1 MASASGRAVGSDD
14 SVLETRLSKE
24 DGGRTFDFNGTRMN
38 NSKQSSS
45 SNTDDGSDS
54 DSSSTNN
61 STSSIDESSSGDTAN
76 SVDDDVS
83 VTPESDDDESEP
95 TGAMAP
101 AATDAVNGLIGSE
114 VGTYVHRVLE
124 RPKVMPSDHPNKVHD
139 WSGWPK
145 FPPKAKPDL
154 KRSVIKPTRLPRI
167 IHVNSHEF
175 RPIMELQINIHGRFM
190 QPAPSIQLSHL
201 MDDLQYTVWLTFTD
215 VKDGRCAGQYS
226 HPESP
231 RPGSSWNGKVVSFD
245 QVKLFSDE
253 GYGQQPGPPVTL
265 KIDSTYRVQVNVG
278 AVNDSGHILSSTV
291 FRKFIGHSFIAVS
304 HACRNVPRF
313 IQPAPSFRLTNLMD
327 DLQYT
332 IWLTFT
338 ELHGGACGQCQ
349 LPHILSRRL
358 SVTGAASESAV
369 VRVLRRAAGQFTHP
383 ESPRPGSFWKG
394 KVVSFARL
402 KLFSNDGIIR
412 HPPPITLKSS
422 TTYRIQVNIGV
433 VNDSGHILS
442 ATVVRQFVGGIFF
455 AVVQTAKKSS

>member
-253 GYGQQPGPPVTL
+253 GYGQQPGPPVHSASAFVPPHQL
-265 KIDSTYRVQVNVG
+265 DGRL
-278 AVNDSGHILSSTV
+278 AVH
-291 FRKFIGHSFIAVS
+291 
-304 HACRNVPRF
+304 
-313 IQPAPSFRLTNLMD
+313 
-327 DLQYT
+327 DLAH
-332 IWLTFT
+332 
-338 ELHGGACGQCQ
+338 LHGVTRGRMRWPVHPSGISPSGLLLERQGGLLRSAEAVLQRWNHTPPTAHHPEEQ
-349 LPHILSRRL
+349 HHLPHTSEHWSRQRQ
-358 SVTGAASESAV
+358 
-369 VRVLRRAAGQFTHP
+369 RTHP
-383 ESPRPGSFWKG
+383 KRHSRPPVRRWHLLRGRPDRQEVQFHAWIMRSIQESTPCNVELIVMF
-394 KVVSFARL
+394 L
-402 KLFSNDGIIR
+402 L
-412 HPPPITLKSS
+412 
-422 TTYRIQVNIGV
+422 
-433 VNDSGHILS
+433 
-442 ATVVRQFVGGIFF
+442 
-455 AVVQTAKKSS
+455 